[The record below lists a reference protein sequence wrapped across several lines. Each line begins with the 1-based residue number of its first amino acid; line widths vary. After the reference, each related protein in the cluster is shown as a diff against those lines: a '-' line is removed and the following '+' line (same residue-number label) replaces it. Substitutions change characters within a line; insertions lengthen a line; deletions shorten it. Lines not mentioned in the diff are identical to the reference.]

1 MVVFFRL
8 FVNALLAQMIFNTPF
23 TDTHTHL
30 SYFAQSHDGDCSNRL
45 EGVLERAH
53 QNGVHQLI
61 TIGTGIEDWEKNKQ
75 LSLSFGHKVQI
86 FYTVGL
92 HPCEVSENWQKDLH
106 ILREHLETN
115 RSCPS
120 LIGLG
125 EIGLDGFHLPTDAH
139 QRSIIEQRQLEAFQA
154 QLELAKCYDLRVV
167 IHSRERFKTCLELI
181 DASGIPGKRL
191 VFHCFS
197 EGSDE
202 IDALLDRGIKASFTG
217 TITYKNAHH
226 TRLALLRQGLER
238 LMLETDA
245 PYLTPVP
252 FRGKMNEPS
261 YLTHTAQACAQLC
274 GVSLKK
280 VSEHTQAAVQ
290 AFWGI

>member
-8 FVNALLAQMIFNTPF
+8 FVNAVLFIIMLHTQF

-30 SYFAQSHDGDCSNRL
+30 ASFLQQQDASHSGL
-45 EGVLERAH
+45 LGVLKRAQ
-53 QNGVHQLI
+53 QNGVHRLI
-61 TIGTGIEDWEKNKQ
+61 TIGTGVEDWETNKQ
-75 LSLSFGHKVQI
+75 LSLTFTDHVQI
-86 FYTVGL
+86 YYTVGL
-92 HPCEVSENWQKDLH
+92 HPCEVSPDWKHH
-106 ILREHLETN
+106 IQILKTHIEEMKH
-115 RSCPS
+115 SQQM
-120 LIGLG
+120 IGLG

-139 QRSIIEQRQLEAFQA
+139 QRSIIEQRQLQAFQA
-154 QLELAKCYDLRVV
+154 QLELAKCHDLRVV
-167 IHSRERFKTCLELI
+167 IHSRERFKSCLELI
-181 DASGIPGKRL
+181 DASGIPGERF

-197 EGSDE
+197 EGPNE

-217 TITYKNAHH
+217 TLTYKNAAN

-252 FRGKMNEPS
+252 LRGKINEPS
-261 YLTHTAQACAQLC
+261 YLIHTAEACAGLF
-274 GVSLKK
+274 GVALKQ
-280 VSEHTQAAVQ
+280 VSACTQAAVE